1 MDERLFN
8 VTAKNIEVL
17 GSGTGINLQSFGLGS
32 GFLNKTLK
40 AMKKE
45 KGDQLD
51 FIKIKN
57 FCVKQC
63 YQESE
68 NQFT

>member
-1 MDERLFN
+1 M
-8 VTAKNIEVL
+8 TP
-17 GSGTGINLQSFGLGS
+17 
-32 GFLNKTLK
+32 K

-57 FCVKQC
+57 FCVKQY

-68 NQFT
+68 NQFTQQDVYKLYSSRIYKISYILLL